1 MASAGASRHIEL
13 FFKIFQEGVVQAA
26 WSVRGVAVGRWGLL
40 GLVGLLGVPACV
52 GSVDGPN
59 GSTAPSQAALD
70 GELATPAVDP
80 TAESGG
86 DRGPAESAPQSG
98 SEAVDADG
106 FNEPSRSAGPVKQEG
121 VGAQG
126 GPGTTDEVIPSEANA
141 GEEPTSG
148 RADPGDAAAVTP
160 QPGLAPANPPDD
172 RAASGGPA
180 VPDDADDSS
189 ARPTKEAS
197 PRPPPGSNLVTR
209 DELNQRIAEDWPEPQ
224 AVLFISGQ
232 QHGYLEPCGCTGL
245 DRQKGGLIRRDTLI
259 QQIRE
264 RGWTVLPVD
273 VGNQVRRIGR
283 QAEIKFQ
290 TTVEAFK
297 IMEYRAATLGVDDL
311 KLSSIEL
318 IQAASSDELNATGF
332 ITANVE
338 ILDPS
343 FFPTHRIVE
352 AGGRKIGITGF
363 TDESY
368 RGEIASADV
377 VIHPAAER
385 VPQVVADLRQK
396 GCDFIVLLAHASIER
411 SAEVARQA
419 GHVDLVVTA
428 GGYGEP
434 TLLPEPIEGTSAVM
448 VQCGVKG
455 MYGGIVGLFDDPQQ
469 PLRYQRIAIS
479 AQFPDSPRMLELFA
493 KYQDRLKRE
502 GYEGLGIR
510 PVLHP
515 TGRQFVGSETCGDCH
530 TTAYDIW
537 KGTPHFH
544 ATDSIVAPPN
554 DRGGIPRHF
563 DPECISCH
571 VTGWHPQ
578 DFYPYV
584 SGWMSLEATP
594 HLVGSG
600 CENCHG
606 PGQEHVAAEN
616 GDIDVDNDQLLEL
629 RKQMVLQLD
638 RARDK
643 CLECHDLDN
652 SPDFHHDGAFEE
664 YWEQVKHYG
673 KD

>member
-1 MASAGASRHIEL
+1 MHAFDRLRYNDRRRSGSAVRPNQHHPKGVAKMAWRVPCRRIVHRALLGFAAIAAVPGCTNSSDRAHPEDGREAASQATATSSGEVMPRETPGPEGTSAEGSSGRATGASIDPQAVNDDGLIEL
-13 FFKIFQEGVVQAA
+13 T
-26 WSVRGVAVGRWGLL
+26 RPVAG
-40 GLVGLLGVPACV
+40 
-52 GSVDGPN
+52 
-59 GSTAPSQAALD
+59 
-70 GELATPAVDP
+70 
-80 TAESGG
+80 GG
-86 DRGPAESAPQSG
+86 D
-98 SEAVDADG
+98 
-106 FNEPSRSAGPVKQEG
+106 G
-121 VGAQG
+121 VGA
-126 GPGTTDEVIPSEANA
+126 
-141 GEEPTSG
+141 
-148 RADPGDAAAVTP
+148 ADVDASSLDV
-160 QPGLAPANPPDD
+160 L
-172 RAASGGPA
+172 
-180 VPDDADDSS
+180 VDDSPPPES
-189 ARPTKEAS
+189 GTGRRGNPV
-197 PRPPPGSNLVTR
+197 PPPGSNLATR
-209 DELNQRIAEDWPEPQ
+209 DELNQKIAEDWPTPQ
-224 AVLFISGQ
+224 VVLFISGQ

-245 DRQKGGLIRRDTLI
+245 ERQKGGLIRRDTLI
-259 QQIRE
+259 QQIRD
-264 RGWTVLPVD
+264 RGWEVVPVD

-290 TTVEAFK
+290 TTVNAFK
-297 IMEYRAATLGVDDL
+297 MMGYEAATLGVDDL
-311 KLSSIEL
+311 KLSSIEV
-318 IQAASSDELNATGF
+318 IQAASSDQLNATGF

-343 FFPTHRIVE
+343 FFPTHKIVE
-352 AGGRKIGITGF
+352 AGGRKIGVTGF
-363 TDESY
+363 TDEEYLDQIS
-368 RGEIASADV
+368 SPDV
-377 VIHPAAER
+377 VIHPAVDR
-385 VPQVVADLRQK
+385 IKPIVQQLRDE
-396 GCDFIVLLAHASIER
+396 GCDFIVLLAHASVER
-411 SAEVARQA
+411 SAEVARQV
-419 GHVDLVVTA
+419 GSVDLVVTA

-434 TLLPEPIEGTSAVM
+434 TLLPEPIEGTAAVM

-493 KYQDRLKRE
+493 AYQERLKQE
-502 GYEGLGIR
+502 GYAGLGIH

-530 TTAYDIW
+530 TTAYEIW
-537 KGTPHFH
+537 EGTPHAH

-584 SGWMSLEATP
+584 SGWLSLEESP
-594 HLVGSG
+594 HLAGSG

-616 GDIDVDNDQLLEL
+616 GDIDVDNDQLVAL
-629 RKQMVLQLD
+629 RKQMVLSLD